1 MNMKETQQVMEN
13 SIELR
18 DLQNKIVN
26 QIIED
31 TDKKLQEFFTPYF
44 RQAGIKGEI
53 TKGKI
58 NWRGIKMKVKHEF
71 GKSSYQLNQR
81 GTDISPVFEIVYNK
95 TFKYEK

>member
-1 MNMKETQQVMEN
+1 MKDN
-13 SIELR
+13 IELE

-58 NWRGIKMKVKHEF
+58 NWRGIKMRVKHEF

-81 GTDISPVFEIVYNK
+81 GIDISPVFEIVYNK
-95 TFKYEK
+95 VFKYEQ